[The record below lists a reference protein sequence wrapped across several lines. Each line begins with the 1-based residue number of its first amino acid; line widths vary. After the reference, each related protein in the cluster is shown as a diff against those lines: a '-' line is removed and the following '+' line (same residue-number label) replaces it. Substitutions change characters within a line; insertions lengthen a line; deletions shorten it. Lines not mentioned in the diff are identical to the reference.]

1 LSDQAHR
8 DDIAKRIREVAEK
21 FGGITAFAEKLGLPQ
36 PQLSQYTTGRRLPGN
51 KFRERLRSA
60 GVDDFYVMY
69 GTKEEIDKK
78 FAVNVMDTLRNAHP
92 EKVQMLDVIEKHGIT
107 SAEQLEWILEARRMI
122 LNEPKPEYKAKGKKK

>member
-1 LSDQAHR
+1 
-8 DDIAKRIREVAEK
+8 
-21 FGGITAFAEKLGLPQ
+21 
-36 PQLSQYTTGRRLPGN
+36 
-51 KFRERLRSA
+51 
-60 GVDDFYVMY
+60 MY